1 MNLTSAKR
9 LNERMSPI
17 DMTGKLARRSVSK
30 HKVKPMLVGCTIIY
44 KAIGIPQFLNNKME
58 LLRHTN
64 KLILHEYHLLSIFMQ
79 KRSLHIVSRLQTII
93 LQNYDS
99 KGNVICGGSTSV
111 IQIIIT
117 YNPTLKIKLS
127 KLHFHCIPIYFFVA
141 ITDIPLK

>member
-1 MNLTSAKR
+1 MP
-9 LNERMSPI
+9 PI

-79 KRSLHIVSRLQTII
+79 KSSLHINDFVSRL
-93 LQNYDS
+93 
-99 KGNVICGGSTSV
+99 
-111 IQIIIT
+111 
-117 YNPTLKIKLS
+117 
-127 KLHFHCIPIYFFVA
+127 
-141 ITDIPLK
+141 